1 MSEQEQEPKAQKRQQ
16 QQKQS
21 QKRGWGEGQIIPR
34 GSDPNKPDR
43 YLVRIPLPPGPD
55 GKRQY
60 HNKTI
65 KGSKTK
71 AREYLATELAKI
83 HQGDFIK
90 PSEMTLGAHLSYWI
104 EEKMKTAGLSER
116 YIADIEEVTQRY
128 IVNPDPKTRKVFG
141 KPAKDI
147 LHRSMKLCD
156 IEPEHIQNLYS
167 ALQKP
172 GVTIRGAGLSSRTIR
187 MLSVFIKK
195 ALRQA
200 VIDKKL
206 KANPAEYASP
216 PKRQRLEMKALN
228 EEEADRFWAAADADP
243 MGIVFLFAV
252 ISGMRPEEFL
262 GLRWSDLDLN
272 REQPDGTLRSVAR
285 VKQVLCWRRKKGG
298 GWYIDETKTSQ
309 SRREI
314 SLPQVL
320 VDRLLKHKQ
329 EQKPAQPQFEHLDL
343 VFRTEAGG
351 PLHSDNLGA
360 RDLRRILK
368 AAGLPYTDPKTG
380 VRGLRLY
387 DLRHSCATLLLAE
400 GKHAKVVADR
410 LGHTSVA
417 MTLDVYSHVT
427 RRLEDEVA
435 ESFDRKFNKPNEKR
449 RSGS

>member
-83 HQGDFIK
+83 H
-90 PSEMTLGAHLSYWI
+90 
-104 EEKMKTAGLSER
+104 
-116 YIADIEEVTQRY
+116 
-128 IVNPDPKTRKVFG
+128 
-141 KPAKDI
+141 
-147 LHRSMKLCD
+147 
-156 IEPEHIQNLYS
+156 
-167 ALQKP
+167 
-172 GVTIRGAGLSSRTIR
+172 
-187 MLSVFIKK
+187 
-195 ALRQA
+195 
-200 VIDKKL
+200 
-206 KANPAEYASP
+206 
-216 PKRQRLEMKALN
+216 
-228 EEEADRFWAAADADP
+228 
-243 MGIVFLFAV
+243 
-252 ISGMRPEEFL
+252 
-262 GLRWSDLDLN
+262 
-272 REQPDGTLRSVAR
+272 
-285 VKQVLCWRRKKGG
+285 
-298 GWYIDETKTSQ
+298 
-309 SRREI
+309 
-314 SLPQVL
+314 
-320 VDRLLKHKQ
+320 
-329 EQKPAQPQFEHLDL
+329 
-343 VFRTEAGG
+343 
-351 PLHSDNLGA
+351 GA

-449 RSGS
+449 RSDS

>member
-1 MSEQEQEPKAQKRQQ
+1 
-16 QQKQS
+16 
-21 QKRGWGEGQIIPR
+21 
-34 GSDPNKPDR
+34 
-43 YLVRIPLPPGPD
+43 
-55 GKRQY
+55 
-60 HNKTI
+60 
-65 KGSKTK
+65 
-71 AREYLATELAKI
+71 
-83 HQGDFIK
+83 
-90 PSEMTLGAHLSYWI
+90 
-104 EEKMKTAGLSER
+104 
-116 YIADIEEVTQRY
+116 
-128 IVNPDPKTRKVFG
+128 
-141 KPAKDI
+141 
-147 LHRSMKLCD
+147 
-156 IEPEHIQNLYS
+156 
-167 ALQKP
+167 
-172 GVTIRGAGLSSRTIR
+172 
-187 MLSVFIKK
+187 
-195 ALRQA
+195 
-200 VIDKKL
+200 
-206 KANPAEYASP
+206 
-216 PKRQRLEMKALN
+216 MKALN

-329 EQKPAQPQFEHLDL
+329 EQKHAQPQFEHLDL

-410 LGHTSVA
+410 LGHASVA